1 LNAWPCGF
9 ITEAL
14 ADSEGLAMKSYPRH
28 FVTAVSAVAI
38 LATAAHAA
46 IEYDFVYVDAFQP
59 DYDLKESYLFDVNDQ
74 GEACGWAT
82 DLPSYA
88 GFGWSL
94 SSDKTRLPF
103 SNARALNALGQVAGW
118 DFVFDRATGI
128 TTTIPVAPGAVARPV
143 ALGMNDLGVVVGYDE
158 TCICSNSNRTL
169 QIPFIWDREGG
180 SRTIPVAGA
189 KELVKINNQNVA
201 VGNIRGG
208 SPDGFV
214 YDLAS
219 GRAIR
224 LSTSFPANPYPWT
237 EAAAI
242 NDRGVVTGRHR
253 SDDAQSFHG
262 FVWSEQ
268 SGATILPHPNGQA
281 LLDVWPWAINDGG
294 RVVGMAEIADHVWR
308 AFVWDAASGIRDLNT
323 VVALPTNFILDRATA
338 INDRGWIVGDGHFGP
353 GWSSSQAFVL
363 IPRVESRGGTAFRR
377 FGSAGLS
384 GLAESIPRLGCHRD
398 GPCCGGG
405 CARGRLRPAWP
416 KGRAAPEEQGLG
428 TSDAWV
434 GWERLEGSQRSL
446 GHLPR
451 SPGNPG
457 PRVIR
462 RIAIIR

>member
-1 LNAWPCGF
+1 
-9 ITEAL
+9 
-14 ADSEGLAMKSYPRH
+14 MKSYPRH

-94 SSDKTRLPF
+94 TSDKTRLPF
-103 SNARALNALGQVAGW
+103 SNARAMNALGQVAGW

-363 IPRVESRGGTAFRR
+363 IPRVESLVGLPSVGSEALDFRVSPNPSRGSVVIEMA
-377 FGSAGLS
+377 
-384 GLAESIPRLGCHRD
+384 LAAEGDARVDVFDP
-398 GPCCGGG
+398 
-405 CARGRLRPAWP
+405 RGRRVAQLLKNRVSGHQTLGWDGRDL
-416 KGRAAPEEQGLG
+416 KGRSVPSG
-428 TSDAWV
+428 TYLV
-434 GWERLEGSQRSL
+434 RLETQGRA
-446 GHLPR
+446 
-451 SPGNPG
+451 
-457 PRVIR
+457 VIR